1 MKSLIKLGVMIF
13 FISIVNTGC
22 EKIKDLA
29 DVSFDANFDT
39 EMDVDVKPTA
49 QKSGLEMGSFS
60 ETAEIDPNT
69 NEDFK
74 TYASKIK
81 EIKITK
87 VTFEIVEITNAPNN
101 TVQLGSATLSVDK
114 TGYTSAKWVES
125 AQALTVGT
133 KFEYSTLDTQFTNL
147 QNILNS
153 KEVFTV
159 NFYGTADPV
168 DASFKVKVSINSTIV
183 ANPLN

>member
-1 MKSLIKLGVMIF
+1 MKSLIKLGVVMF
-13 FISIVNTGC
+13 FISFVNTGC

-39 EMDVDVKPTA
+39 EMNVDVKPTT

-60 ETAEIDPNT
+60 ETADIDPNS

-81 EIKITK
+81 DIKVTK
-87 VTFEIVEITNAPNN
+87 VVFEIIEITNAPNN
-101 TVQLGSATLSVDK
+101 AVQLGSATLSVDK
-114 TGYTSAKWVES
+114 TGLTSAKWSES
-125 AQALTVGT
+125 AQTLTVGK
-133 KFEYSTLDTQFTNL
+133 KFEYSTSDEQFAHL

-153 KEVFTV
+153 KEMFTV
-159 NFYGTADPV
+159 NFFGTADPV
-168 DASFKVKVSINSTIV
+168 DATFKVKITINSKVT

>member
-1 MKSLIKLGVMIF
+1 MKTLIKLGVIIF
-13 FISIVNTGC
+13 FISFVNTGC

-39 EMDVDVKPTA
+39 EMNVDVKPTT

-60 ETAEIDPNT
+60 ETAEIDPNS

-81 EIKITK
+81 DIKVTK
-87 VTFEIVEITNAPNN
+87 VVFEIIEITNAPNN
-101 TVQLGSATLSVDK
+101 AVQLGSATLSVDK
-114 TGYTSAKWVES
+114 TGFTSAKWIES
-125 AQALTVGT
+125 AQTLTVGK
-133 KFEYSTLDTQFTNL
+133 KFEYSTLDQFANL

-153 KEVFTV
+153 KVVFTV
-159 NFYGTADPV
+159 NFFGTADPV
-168 DASFKVKVSINSTIV
+168 DASFKVKVTINSTIT

>member
-1 MKSLIKLGVMIF
+1 MKNLMKFAIILLFLSF
-13 FISIVNTGC
+13 SNAGC

-39 EMDVDVKPTA
+39 EMNVDVKPTA

-60 ETAEIDPNT
+60 ETADIDPNT

-87 VTFEIVEITNAPNN
+87 VVFEIIEITNAPNN

-114 TGYTSAKWVES
+114 TGYTSAKWMES
-125 AQALTVGT
+125 AQALTLGT
-133 KFEYSTLDTQFTNL
+133 KFEYSTMDAQFTYL